1 MKKTSKILAMALC
14 LVLCMSLFAVA
25 AFAETAEADGLKL
38 TLTTDKAEYALGEEI
53 AATLKIENLSANA
66 AGNIALKLE
75 APEALNI
82 VAGAATK
89 NIEALAAGAS
99 DTLSVTYK
107 TEAPEQPP
115 VVDPEN
121 PGTGDMTFLVVGAA
135 VLSCAVV
142 VLLFVN
148 RKTACMALTI
158 LLLAG
163 ICLPAAAATEPKHL
177 EVSAVIKVG
186 QEQVTLKA
194 TADLEL
200 EIPEEEIKPL
210 LGSAD
215 NTFTEHEDG
224 TITTTNEGF
233 ALATFNLPASKQYY
247 AEVVYTYSGDVNGS
261 IQAGLRHVNP
271 ADESKMIQACIDR
284 GDRNVNHGWF
294 YTSNPPEGDRAWYV
308 DTYLRAWRWRIVEYG
323 GYSDPNV
330 KVVKLAIA
338 RDGDQFHFF
347 VNDQHVSTVTYT
359 EYRDVDTIPGI
370 FARNPST
377 ATISDVVLLSGD
389 KAMAKLNDVTKNGAG
404 FINAYSPFDWSMNS
418 RNDGNYNFTVN
429 EVTPER
435 GINFDFTNLNAAGYN
450 DGMVTPY
457 LYLDGDFTFSWEYKN
472 TGTRNEL
479 NNSRMLL
486 EMRPIDWYAETSIVF
501 GSEFSENARSFCNT
515 PNLEHQW
522 YERGH
527 GELDASQGMRYT
539 LKRKLEADK
548 AVVTMRIESLA
559 NPDQVFER
567 VIELYPGISNQNFDE
582 KWAEPV
588 ILLWHNVGVTG
599 EYSNITWSTQA

>member
-14 LVLCMSLFAVA
+14 LVLCMSLFAVT
-25 AFAETAEADGLKL
+25 AFAETAEVDGLKL

-53 AATLKIENLSANA
+53 AATVKIENLSPA
-66 AGNIALKLE
+66 AASNVALKLE
-75 APEALNI
+75 APAILQLVSGEAS
-82 VAGAATK
+82 K
-89 NIEALAAGAS
+89 NIASLAAGAS
-99 DTLSVTYK
+99 ESVVITYK
-107 TEAPEQPP
+107 TEAPAPVDPP
-115 VVDPEN
+115 VENPEN
-121 PGTGDMTFLVVGAA
+121 PGTGDNAFLVIGAA
-135 VLSCAVV
+135 IASCAVV

-148 RKTACMALTI
+148 RKTACMALAI
-158 LLLAG
+158 LMLAG
-163 ICLPAAAATEPKHL
+163 VCLPAAAATEPKAL
-177 EVSAVIKVG
+177 EASVTIKVG
-186 QEQVTLKA
+186 EEQVTLKA
-194 TADLEL
+194 SASLDL

-210 LGSAD
+210 LGSSD
-215 NTFTEHEDG
+215 GTFTENEDG

-247 AEVVYTYSGDVNGS
+247 VEAVYTYSGDVNGS
-261 IQAGLRHVNP
+261 VLAGLRHVDPN
-271 ADESKMIQACIDR
+271 DDSKMIEANIDR

-294 YTSNPPEGDRAWYV
+294 YTSGEGSWYV

-323 GYSDPNV
+323 GQSDPNA
-330 KVVKLAIA
+330 KVVKVAIA
-338 RDGDQFHFF
+338 RNGDQFHFF

-359 EYRDVDTIPGI
+359 EWSDVDTIPGI
-370 FARNPST
+370 FAHNPST

-389 KAMAKLNDVTKNGAG
+389 KAMAKLNDVTANGAG
-404 FINAYSPFDWSMNS
+404 FIAAYSPFDWSMNS

-429 EVTPER
+429 EVSEER

-472 TGTRNEL
+472 TGTRNEE
-479 NNSRMLL
+479 NTSRMLL

-501 GSEFSENARSFCNT
+501 GSEFSNNARSFCNT
-515 PNLEHQW
+515 PNLEQQW
-522 YERGH
+522 WEKNH
-527 GELDASQGMRYT
+527 SELDASQGLRYT

-548 AVVTMRIESLA
+548 AVVTMRIESIA
-559 NPDQVFER
+559 NPEQVLER
-567 VIELYPGISNQNFDE
+567 VVELYPGISNQNFDE

-599 EYSNITWSTQA
+599 EYSNITWSTEA

>member
-14 LVLCMSLFAVA
+14 LVLCMSLFAVT
-25 AFAETAEADGLKL
+25 AFADTAELDGLKL
-38 TLTTDKAEYALGEEI
+38 TLTTDKAEYVPGEEI

-75 APEALNI
+75 APEGLDI
-82 VAGAATK
+82 VAGTATK

-107 TEAPEQPP
+107 ANGFGNA
-115 VVDPEN
+115 D
-121 PGTGDMTFLVVGAA
+121 TGDNTFLVVGAA
-135 VLSCAVV
+135 ILSCAVL
-142 VLLFVN
+142 VLMFVN
-148 RKTACMALTI
+148 RKTACMALAV

-163 ICLPAAAATEPKHL
+163 MCLPAAAASEPKYL
-177 EVSAVIKVG
+177 EVSTVIKIG
-186 QEQVTLKA
+186 DEQVTLKA
-194 TADLEL
+194 SADLE
-200 EIPEEEIKPL
+200 IYEEEPKL
-210 LGSAD
+210 LSYAD
-215 NTFTEHEDG
+215 NSFTEHDDG

-247 AEVVYTYSGDVNGS
+247 AEVVYTYSGDVNGG

-271 ADESKMIQACIDR
+271 ADDTKMIQACIDR

-294 YTSNPPEGDRAWYV
+294 YTNNAPEGDSAWYV

-323 GYSDPNV
+323 GYSDPDA
-330 KVVKLAIA
+330 KVVKLAVA
-338 RDGDQFHFF
+338 RDGDQFHFL

-359 EYRDVDTIPGI
+359 EYRDIDTIPGI
-370 FARNPST
+370 FAHNPST
-377 ATISDVVLLSGD
+377 ATISNVVLLSGSE
-389 KAMAKLNDVTKNGAG
+389 AMIKFNNVMKNGAG
-404 FINAYSPFDWSMNS
+404 FINAYSPFDWSKNS
-418 RNDGNYNFTVN
+418 INTGNWNFTVN
-429 EVTPER
+429 EVTDER

-450 DGMVTPY
+450 DGMVTPH

-472 TGTRNEL
+472 TDTRNEL
-479 NNSRMLL
+479 NTSRMLL
-486 EMRPIDWYAETSIVF
+486 EMRPIDWYDETSIVF
-501 GSEFSENARSFCNT
+501 GSEFSDNARSFCNT
-515 PNLEHQW
+515 PNLAQQW
-522 YERGH
+522 WEMSH
-527 GELDASQGMRYT
+527 SELDASQGLRYT

-548 AVVTMRIESLA
+548 AVITMRIESIA

-567 VIELYPGISNQNFDE
+567 VIELYPGISDKNFDE

-599 EYSNITWSTQA
+599 EFSNITWSTKA